1 MHTSWS
7 FLALCKAGTADN
19 HHIQLMV
26 TIFSQCIEQRPFCST
41 TEVAACA
48 ETSQWFS
55 AGNAAHY
62 GERYIASIYCGLA

>member
-1 MHTSWS
+1 MGTGVAALVAARAATD
-7 FLALCKAGTADN
+7 LAAD
-19 HHIQLMV
+19 LPSAV
-26 TIFSQCIEQRPFCST
+26 AAAVSSACSASPSAR